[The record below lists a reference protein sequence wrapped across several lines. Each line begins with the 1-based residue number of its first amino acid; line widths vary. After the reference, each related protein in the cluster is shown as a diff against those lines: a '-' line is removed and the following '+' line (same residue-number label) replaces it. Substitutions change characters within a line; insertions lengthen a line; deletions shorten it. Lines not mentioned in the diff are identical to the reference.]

1 MQSPPPP
8 PRPSVWAALPQA
20 LRHVAGVV
28 VVGMGL
34 ATLFTAWT
42 PGSRLFSPDFAANIV
57 NALNLT
63 RVGSVSAPTPAA
75 PTAPPRPLPRIG
87 VVAGHNGPQNDPGAV
102 CPDGLTEASI
112 NLETA
117 NRVKAALEQAGFRV
131 DLMNEFDDRLSDYRA
146 IALVSIHSDSC
157 SFINELATGFKV
169 ARALYDQV
177 PERSDRLVACLT
189 DRYKD
194 RTGLNFHAGSITFD
208 MTQYHGFNEIDG
220 NTPAAIIELGFLNL
234 DRDLLTSHPDLVAQ
248 GVAEGILCYA
258 RNEPVP

>member
-1 MQSPPPP
+1 MTILESITESLSQ
-8 PRPSVWAALPQA
+8 AARYVGTVVL
-20 LRHVAGVV
+20 VAVA
-28 VVGMGL
+28 L
-34 ATLFTAWT
+34 ATVFTLWT
-42 PGSRLFSPDFAANIV
+42 PTSFLPASVGQAILFAQITPAGP
-57 NALNLT
+57 T
-63 RVGSVSAPTPAA
+63 TESAPTP
-75 PTAPPRPLPRIG
+75 TRPALPLIG
-87 VVAGHNGPQNDPGAV
+87 VVAGHSGPQNDPGAV

-194 RTGLNFHAGSITFD
+194 RTGMNFHAGSITFD